1 MDPAASAAAVSP
13 TTSDPGFCRLIKC
26 QKFDKKSE
34 ILKWLIKILAILK
47 PALFGVIL

>member
-26 QKFDKKSE
+26 QKFEKTE
-34 ILKWLIKILAILK
+34 ILKKLIKIFEILK
-47 PALFGVIL
+47 PTLFGVIL